1 LSQDTKSNI
10 KRYVLSVARFAVAAF
25 ALYLAGRNVNWG
37 KTWEIVKGLNLG
49 ILGIA
54 ALLLAINQTIVASRW
69 YLLLRLQQ
77 IDIGLLPAIKL
88 TFLGFTYNNFLP
100 SSVGGDVLR
109 AWYVT
114 KHTPKRFE
122 AVLSVFIDRAIG
134 LGALIISAVVAY
146 LLFPKT
152 SESENLTL
160 ASKTN
165 LPDLLA
171 KYWWIIVA
179 LAAAAALIL
188 IVAGLLPN
196 GRRLLKSGYSYLMTT
211 GRHLFIKAGKA
222 VFLYCCR
229 PFSMLGFLAMTLFC
243 QTLFIFGLWL
253 VGRELGITAGFVYY
267 LVFIPLSWVIG
278 MLPISIGGVG
288 IMEGAL
294 VLLFVQ
300 VAGVGRDNA
309 FAVAICQ
316 RFLFWAVS
324 LPGLFI
330 HIAGAHVPAEFSIDS
345 EAGIN

>member
-1 LSQDTKSNI
+1 M
-10 KRYVLSVARFAVAAF
+10 
-25 ALYLAGRNVNWG
+25 YLAARGQDWG
-37 KTWEIVKGLNLG
+37 KTWEIAKGLNLG
-49 ILGIA
+49 ILAI
-54 ALLLAINQTIVASRW
+54 ALLLLFINQTIVATRW
-69 YLLLRLQQ
+69 YLLLRLQS
-77 IDIGLLPAIKL
+77 INIGLIPAIKL
-88 TFLGFTYNNFLP
+88 TFLGFSYNNFLP

-114 KHTPKRFE
+114 KHTPKRLE
-122 AVLSVFIDRAIG
+122 AFLSVFIDKLIALGGLLLSAI
-134 LGALIISAVVAY
+134 IAY

-152 SESENLTL
+152 SGAEKLTF

-165 LPDLLA
+165 LSDLLSR
-171 KYWWIIVA
+171 YWWIMIA
-179 LAAAAALIL
+179 SAAAIVLIL
-188 IVAGLLPN
+188 IVAWMLPKS
-196 GRRLLKSGYSYLMTT
+196 RRLLKLGYTYVMTT
-211 GRHLFIKAGKA
+211 GKHIFIKLSKA

-229 PFSMLGFLAMTLFC
+229 PVWMVGFLVMTFFC

-253 VGRELGITAGFVYY
+253 VGRELGITVGFVYY
-267 LVFIPLSWVIG
+267 LVFIPISWVIG

-288 IMEGAL
+288 VVEGVL

-300 VAGVGRDNA
+300 LAGVNRDNA

-330 HIAGAHVPAEFSIDS
+330 HVVGAHVPEEFSADS

>member
-1 LSQDTKSNI
+1 MSESKKSNR
-10 KRYVLSVARFAVAAF
+10 KRYILSVLRIAVAAL
-25 ALYLAGRNVNWG
+25 AMYLAGRDVNWG
-37 KTWEIVKGLNLG
+37 RTWEIVKGLNLG
-49 ILGIA
+49 ILA
-54 ALLLAINQTIVASRW
+54 VALLLLAANQTIVASRW
-69 YLLLRLQQ
+69 YLLLRLQS

-88 TFLGFTYNNFLP
+88 TFLGFSYNNFLP

-114 KHTPKRFE
+114 KHTPKRLE
-122 AVLSVFIDRAIG
+122 AVLSVFIDRLIG
-134 LGALIISAVVAY
+134 LGGLFLSVIAAY

-152 SESENLTL
+152 SEAEKLTL
-160 ASKTN
+160 ASKS
-165 LPDLLA
+165 LPDLLT
-171 KYWWIIVA
+171 KYKWAIIA
-179 LAAAAALIL
+179 LAAAIAAIL
-188 IVAGLLPN
+188 IVAVLLPKT
-196 GRRLLKSGYSYLMTT
+196 RRLLKSGYIYMITT
-211 GRHLFIKAGKA
+211 GRHIIVKLSKAM
-222 VFLYCCR
+222 FLYCCR
-229 PFSMLGFLAMTLFC
+229 PFWMLGFLAMTLFC

-288 IMEGAL
+288 VMEGVL
-294 VLLFVQ
+294 VLLFMQ
-300 VAGVGRDNA
+300 VAGVNRDNA

-330 HIAGAHVPAEFSIDS
+330 HIVGAHVPEGFSADS